1 MTSGDINGVIAVSN
15 SIFVS
20 ALPAC
25 KPIQKTGKLRSEV
38 GDACEISQEEGIWSV
53 FKINHFS
60 EKKRQM
66 EKINIYFVSISPAQY
81 QVASASCRFAFCILV
96 HKLVGRVQLIKYY
109 LGNTKS

>member
-60 EKKRQM
+60 EKNLNDK
-66 EKINIYFVSISPAQY
+66 KIYICIYLFFFLW
-81 QVASASCRFAFCILV
+81 CGLV
-96 HKLVGRVQLIKYY
+96 PVHDLYVEDP
-109 LGNTKS
+109 